1 MARFLRGKVPQ
12 HHTDHMTLSKA
23 FAAAVV
29 IATATISASRPAY
42 AQYYSG
48 TQTAI
53 GGAVFQNGYGPRGTY
68 SGASLRMGGSG
79 FYNYSTPSNLQWHLI
94 RIGGTTSYN
103 FQGY

>member
-1 MARFLRGKVPQ
+1 
-12 HHTDHMTLSKA
+12 MTLSKA

-29 IATATISASRPAY
+29 IATATISAFRPAN

-53 GGAVFQNGYGPRGTY
+53 GGAVFQNGYGPRGIY

-79 FYNYSTPSNLQWHLI
+79 FYNYNTPSNLYSGTLI